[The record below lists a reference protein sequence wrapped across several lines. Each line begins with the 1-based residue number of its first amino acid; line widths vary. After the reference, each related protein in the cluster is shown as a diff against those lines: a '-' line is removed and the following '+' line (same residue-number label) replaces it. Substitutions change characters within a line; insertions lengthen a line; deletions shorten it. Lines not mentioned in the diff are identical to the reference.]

1 VAGSTDVDGI
11 WPQLK
16 GAFRERWGLWL
27 VIALGVAL
35 IVALALCEVGR
46 MAIAISA
53 RPSPTATVQPTPS
66 PAPPTATSSATPL
79 PTATRTSTPTPT
91 ITPTPTSTPIIL
103 GPPQIHALG
112 RLETI
117 RYALTTIVEGK
128 RGSGGVLEWVGL
140 GTVELV
146 LIVPGE
152 VIAGVDLATVTAD
165 DIQVRG
171 DAVTLVL
178 PAPEVLVTRV
188 DPGAVRVYDL
198 KQKLFA
204 PAPDELELE
213 LLARAEDN
221 LRGQALEAGIL
232 DGARS
237 VAEAQLTNWLY
248 ELGFR
253 RVTIFWRAPTPS
265 AH

>member
-1 VAGSTDVDGI
+1 VADSSDVGGI
-11 WPQLK
+11 VSQLK
-16 GAFRERWGLWL
+16 NAFRERWGLWL
-27 VIALGVAL
+27 VVTLGVML
-35 IVALALCEVGR
+35 VVTLALCEVGR
-46 MAIAISA
+46 MVVAIAA
-53 RPSPTATVQPTPS
+53 RPSPTAVVQFTPS
-66 PAPPTATSSATPL
+66 PVPPTATSSATPS
-79 PTATRTSTPTPT
+79 PTATRTPTPT
-91 ITPTPTSTPIIL
+91 ITPTPTPTPIVL

-117 RYALTTIVEGK
+117 RYSLTTIVEGK

-152 VIAGVDLATVTAD
+152 VIAGVDLTAVTAD
-165 DIQVRG
+165 DVQVRG
-171 DAVTLVL
+171 DTVTLVL
-178 PAPEVLVTRV
+178 PAPQVLVTRV
-188 DPGAVRVYDL
+188 DPGTVQVYDL

-237 VAEAQLTNWLY
+237 VAEAQLTSWLY

>member
-1 VAGSTDVDGI
+1 MADSTDVGGI
-11 WPQLK
+11 GPQLK
-16 GAFRERWGLWL
+16 SAFRERWGLWL
-27 VIALGVAL
+27 VIALAVAL
-35 IVALALCEVGR
+35 VIALALCEVGR
-46 MAIAISA
+46 MVVTVVA
-53 RPSPTATVQPTPS
+53 RSSPTAVVQYTSS
-66 PAPPTATSSATPL
+66 PVPPTATSSATPP
-79 PTATRTSTPTPT
+79 PTATRTPTPTPT
-91 ITPTPTSTPIIL
+91 ITPTPTPTPIVL

-128 RGSGGVLEWVGL
+128 RGAGGVLEWVGL

-152 VIAGVDLATVTAD
+152 VIAGVDLTAVTAD
-165 DIQVRG
+165 NIQVRG
-171 DAVTLVL
+171 DSVTLVL

-188 DPGAVRVYDL
+188 DPATVRVYDL

-237 VAEAQLTNWLY
+237 VAEAQITGWLY

-253 RVTIFWRAPTPS
+253 QVTIFWQAPTPP
-265 AH
+265 AR

>member
-1 VAGSTDVDGI
+1 VADSTDVDGI
-11 WPQLK
+11 WSQLK
-16 GAFRERWGLWL
+16 SAFRERWGLWL
-27 VIALGVAL
+27 VVASVVAL

-46 MAIAISA
+46 MVVTVA
-53 RPSPTATVQPTPS
+53 RRTSPTAVVQSTPS
-66 PAPPTATSSATPL
+66 SAPPTPTSSATPR
-79 PTATRTSTPTPT
+79 PTATRTSTPT
-91 ITPTPTSTPIIL
+91 ITPTPTPTPIVL
-103 GPPQIHALG
+103 GLPQVHALG

-117 RYALTTIVEGK
+117 RYSLTTIVEGK

-152 VIAGVDLATVTAD
+152 VIAGVDLAAVTAD
-165 DIQVRG
+165 DVQVRG
-171 DAVTLVL
+171 DSVTLVL
-178 PAPEVLVTRV
+178 SPPEVLVTRV

-198 KQKLFA
+198 KQQLFA

-237 VAEAQLTNWLY
+237 VAEAQLTSWLY

>member
-1 VAGSTDVDGI
+1 
-11 WPQLK
+11 
-16 GAFRERWGLWL
+16 
-27 VIALGVAL
+27 
-35 IVALALCEVGR
+35 
-46 MAIAISA
+46 
-53 RPSPTATVQPTPS
+53 
-66 PAPPTATSSATPL
+66 
-79 PTATRTSTPTPT
+79 
-91 ITPTPTSTPIIL
+91 
-103 GPPQIHALG
+103 
-112 RLETI
+112 
-117 RYALTTIVEGK
+117 
-128 RGSGGVLEWVGL
+128 VLEWVGL

-152 VIAGVDLATVTAD
+152 VIAGVDLTHVASE
-165 DIQVRG
+165 DIQVQG
-171 DAVTLVL
+171 DTVTLVL

-188 DPGAVRVYDL
+188 DPETVRVYDL

-213 LLARAEDN
+213 LLTRAEDN

-232 DGARS
+232 DGAKS
-237 VAEAQLTNWLY
+237 VAEAQLTSWLY

>member
-1 VAGSTDVDGI
+1 MADSTDAGGI
-11 WPQLK
+11 GEQLK
-16 GAFRERWGLWL
+16 SVLRERWGLWL
-27 VIALGVAL
+27 VVALGVIL
-35 IVALALCEVGR
+35 VVALALCQVGG
-46 MAIAISA
+46 MITNLA
-53 RPSPTATVQPTPS
+53 RQTSPTAIAHSTPS
-66 PAPPTATSSATPL
+66 PAVPTATSSATPS
-79 PTATRTSTPTPT
+79 PTPTSTPTPT
-91 ITPTPTSTPIIL
+91 ITPTPTPTPIVL
-103 GPPQIHALG
+103 GPPKIHALG

-117 RYALTTIVEGK
+117 RYSLTTIVEGK

-152 VIAGVDLATVTAD
+152 VIAGVDLTTVTAD
-165 DIQVRG
+165 DIQVQG
-171 DAVTLVL
+171 DSVTLVL

-188 DPGAVRVYDL
+188 DPSTVRVYDL

-253 RVTIFWRAPTPS
+253 RVTIFWQAPTPP